1 MSRIVKA
8 LFLSGFLL
16 WFLARRAIVRA
27 GDLRPR
33 RTPS

>member
-8 LFLSGFLL
+8 VFLVGFLL
-16 WFLARRAIVRA
+16 WFLARRAVARA